1 MKLGLFQ
8 RPIKRDKE
16 QEQVLTTQDFDD
28 YEDDAV
34 VFAGNIKSTGNLETY
49 LDEINKQKDESE
61 LEDISSVSV
70 EVRENIESGV
80 TEEIDETPEIS
91 VDSLKNEEIMTPTE
105 VEVTDTNEEKSDDIS
120 EELEHSEDFETE
132 SEKVSN
138 ESPENDGSNLEEETD
153 GYVDDI
159 VDVPMEYKEI
169 DSGVDDTVI
178 VDGTEDSSADS
189 TEDSTDKNEF
199 GDNSTLEDFVID
211 AEDSNNTVE
220 ISDNTENDDSV
231 LSEEHKDLV
240 KEMSMKEKFISLDI
254 DKKKEYIQGLFAE
267 FDELSEYLVEYR
279 EKIDQKVNDMQ
290 GSIKSLY
297 LQISTCSLDDARGIV
312 EKIQRY
318 SRHNEALSELAKY
331 IDNIMQN

>member
-16 QEQVLTTQDFDD
+16 QEQALTTQDFDD

-49 LDEINKQKDESE
+49 LEEIHKQKDESE

-70 EVRENIESGV
+70 EVRESIESGV

-120 EELEHSEDFETE
+120 EESEHSEDFETE

-153 GYVDDI
+153 VYVDDI
-159 VDVPMEYKEI
+159 VDVPMESKEI
-169 DSGVDDTVI
+169 DSVIDDTVI
-178 VDGTEDSSADS
+178 VDGTVDD

-240 KEMSMKEKFISLDI
+240 EEMSMKEKFISLDI